1 MGYNHVDKI
10 HEDVQKLADEND
22 ILVKNLSEDYE
33 SDVND
38 WCRMRILYERCRQL
52 DYEVSVCANFIHFEF
67 EMEDEKDIFLIKK
80 YQKQYLEIIN
90 FTLDR
95 FITITRTWKFK
106 DYRCRDWL
114 KRAESILLDIKE
126 FYFPFE
132 GQQ

>member
-1 MGYNHVDKI
+1 M
-10 HEDVQKLADEND
+10 
-22 ILVKNLSEDYE
+22 
-33 SDVND
+33 
-38 WCRMRILYERCRQL
+38 
-52 DYEVSVCANFIHFEF
+52 CANFIHFEF